1 MPLGGSYRASAVTC
15 HPALAYRARPR
26 NSIGLF
32 ASFEPWLCS
41 CPDPEDDRAS
51 TREQREQVLGLIA
64 EGVSRRAVA
73 QEVFG
78 DERLRGRVDRIVREA
93 RLGGGGLNVE
103 QVLEQ
108 LVDSAPDSVDA
119 EEAAPNLE
127 DLVTRYAHELRRR
140 LDDPEERVSAGELL
154 SFARLELWV
163 ENKKRVEEANRLT
176 REQGV

>member
-1 MPLGGSYRASAVTC
+1 M
-15 HPALAYRARPR
+15 
-26 NSIGLF
+26 
-32 ASFEPWLCS
+32 
-41 CPDPEDDRAS
+41 
-51 TREQREQVLGLIA
+51 
-64 EGVSRRAVA
+64 A